1 MSAKIIFISLITAL
15 AVIFFFMLN
24 RTTIPSAIV
33 CTAKNHL
40 SLNTQKD
47 GVNIEGEVLLVFRIS
62 SARDGVFSQVGV
74 LDVNGQNY
82 SVNRSTT
89 LKFTGQDSDG
99 YLRTQRV
106 SVVKNDNDDLP
117 DAITDLL
124 MSKQKVF
131 YYKIMHISDN
141 VYGVRDLRRTLMV
154 CRAK

>member
-1 MSAKIIFISLITAL
+1 MSARIIFISLITAL
-15 AVIFFFMLN
+15 VVIFFFMLN
-24 RTTIPSAIV
+24 RTKVPSALV
-33 CTAKNHL
+33 CTAKTHL
-40 SLNTQKD
+40 FLNTQKD
-47 GVNIEGEVLLVFRIS
+47 GVKIEGEVLLVFRIS
-62 SARDGVFSQVGV
+62 SAREGVFSQVGV

-124 MSKQKVF
+124 MSKQKAF

>member
-1 MSAKIIFISLITAL
+1 
-15 AVIFFFMLN
+15 MLN

>member
-62 SARDGVFSQVGV
+62 SAREGVFSQVGV

-124 MSKQKVF
+124 MSKQRVF

-141 VYGVRDLRRTLMV
+141 VYGIRDLRRTLMV

>member
-1 MSAKIIFISLITAL
+1 MSAKIIFISLVTAL

-24 RTTIPSAIV
+24 RTTIPSALV

-62 SARDGVFSQVGV
+62 SAREGVFSQVGV
-74 LDVNGQNY
+74 LDVNGKNY

-154 CRAK
+154 CRTK

>member
-1 MSAKIIFISLITAL
+1 MSVKIIFISLIITLAL
-15 AVIFFFMLN
+15 TFFFMLN
-24 RTTIPSAIV
+24 RTKIPSALV
-33 CTAKNHL
+33 CTAKNHI

-47 GVNIEGEVLLVFRIS
+47 GVKIEGEVLLVFRVS
-62 SARDGVFSQVGV
+62 SVRDGVFSQVGV
-74 LDVNGQNY
+74 LDVNGKNY

-89 LKFTGQDSDG
+89 LRFSGQDSDG

-106 SVVKNDNDDLP
+106 NVVKNDNDDLP